1 MTFRECSENMNGF
14 ERQFK
19 NNQIKNNNNINEEG
33 DHSTSGSSKTQI
45 TLSKSN
51 DSAHDVCKIFNKNDN
66 TPIENDDMLKITP
79 HFINEITSDKK
90 KNIQLTFNS
99 NNLNKDKKST
109 FARPLTPNLNIIR
122 KSSAPATQNNDN
134 KLISKN
140 SNDNGN
146 LIFECQK
153 NQNMENEI
161 IEKIEKKIYKNK
173 ILSKQV
179 IKTDSNLKRHS
190 SFSTSKNI
198 MMNNCNNLHI
208 DSINKNNYYVKNK
221 QIKNNKSNKSIYSS
235 IHGIDGFTSSN
246 RNKIPIS
253 YNTNRNM
260 QSKNQIDNDNID
272 FLQNQKIQR
281 RNTTRD
287 ERRNCNTSMN
297 KSIHKKK
304 HNRNASRQN
313 EYEMIVNDR
322 LKPFKSENRITTVHS
337 KVNDEINKLFSGLS
351 ENIVK
356 VPEIH
361 NKIESLIKD
370 IKDIQQ
376 VVHRKTQSHFRPKK

>member
-1 MTFRECSENMNGF
+1 
-14 ERQFK
+14 
-19 NNQIKNNNNINEEG
+19 
-33 DHSTSGSSKTQI
+33 
-45 TLSKSN
+45 
-51 DSAHDVCKIFNKNDN
+51 
-66 TPIENDDMLKITP
+66 MLKITP
-79 HFINEITSDKK
+79 HFINEITNDKK
-90 KNIQLTFNS
+90 KNIQLTFNT
-99 NNLNKDKKST
+99 NNLNKGKKST

-122 KSSAPATQNNDN
+122 KSSGPISQNNDN

-140 SNDNGN
+140 NNDNGN

-153 NQNMENEI
+153 NQNIENEI
-161 IEKIEKKIYKNK
+161 IEKIDKKIYKNK

-179 IKTDSNLKRHS
+179 IKTDTNLKRHS

-198 MMNNCNNLHI
+198 MMNNCNNLHT
-208 DSINKNNYYVKNK
+208 DSINKNNYYVKSR
-221 QIKNNKSNKSIYSS
+221 QMKNNKSNKNIYSS
-235 IHGIDGFTSSN
+235 IHAIDSFSSSN
-246 RNKIPIS
+246 KNKNKIPIS
-253 YNTNRNM
+253 YNTNRNN
-260 QSKNQIDNDNID
+260 QAKNQIDSDNID
-272 FLQNQKIQR
+272 YIQNQKIQR

-287 ERRNCNTSMN
+287 TKRNCNTSIN
-297 KSIHKKK
+297 KSVHKKK
-304 HNRNASRQN
+304 HNRNPSRQN
-313 EYEMIVNDR
+313 NYEMIEDNR

-361 NKIESLIKD
+361 NKIECLIKD